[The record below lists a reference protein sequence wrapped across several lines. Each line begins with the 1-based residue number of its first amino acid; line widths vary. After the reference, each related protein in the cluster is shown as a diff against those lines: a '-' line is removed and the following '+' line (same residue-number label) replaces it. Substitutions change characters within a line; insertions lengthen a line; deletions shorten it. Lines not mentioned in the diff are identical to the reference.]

1 MPEQL
6 KPKSRFVLPHKGQTL
21 QEQID
26 KNQPALALLKQWIE
40 EEPTPEEVHDR
51 EQYWQTVK
59 DIIDRER
66 PSGFKLYHQ
75 E

>member
-6 KPKSRFVLPHKGQTL
+6 KLQSRFVLPHKGETL
-21 QEQID
+21 EEQID
-26 KNQPALALLKQWIE
+26 KNQAALALLKQWIE
-40 EEPTPEEVHDR
+40 EEPSPEEVRDR

-59 DIIDRER
+59 EIIDRESK
-66 PSGFKLYHQ
+66 SGFKLYHQ

>member
-1 MPEQL
+1 MSEQL
-6 KPKSRFVLPHKGQTL
+6 KLKSRFILPHKGQTL
-21 QEQID
+21 EEQID
-26 KNQPALALLKQWIE
+26 KNQVALALLKQWIE
-40 EEPTPEEVHDR
+40 EDPSSEEVRDR

-59 DIIDRER
+59 EIIDRER